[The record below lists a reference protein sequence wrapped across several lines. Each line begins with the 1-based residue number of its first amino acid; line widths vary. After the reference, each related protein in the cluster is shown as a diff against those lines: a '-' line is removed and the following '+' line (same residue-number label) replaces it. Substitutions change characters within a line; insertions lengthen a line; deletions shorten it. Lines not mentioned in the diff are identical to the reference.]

1 MINLDGIFANPMN
14 SPIDAVVKVQSN
26 ESLDSIQQN
35 SSIDE
40 QSTEEIHGAEYAEED
55 LRLQKIYEEQT
66 NVLNRDDFSFESSFV
81 QSVEAEE
88 DEEMDSMDEGFDDF
102 DSMDDSMDSG
112 SGDDMGGDGGFED
125 SGSDDMTGGGT
136 GSAGGVDDLDLNKGS
151 SLNAFTQINQ
161 KLYHIQEL
169 NKLLKSI
176 RNTISRYNDIY
187 VDWSELNQLKSLA
200 TIVDEERGSF
210 VMQENPENLIKLRL
224 YQEQYAIIVKKI
236 SNMINEKAKKQKA

>member
-14 SPIDAVVKVQSN
+14 SPIDAVKVQSN

-55 LRLQKIYEEQT
+55 LRLQKIFEEQT

-151 SLNAFTQINQ
+151 SLNAFTQVNQ

-200 TIVDEERGSF
+200 NIVDEERGSF

>member
-14 SPIDAVVKVQSN
+14 SPIDAVKVQSN

-35 SSIDE
+35 PSIDE

-102 DSMDDSMDSG
+102 DSVDDSMDSG

-151 SLNAFTQINQ
+151 SLNAFTQVNQ

-200 TIVDEERGSF
+200 DIVDEERGSF

-224 YQEQYAIIVKKI
+224 YQEQYALIVKKI
-236 SNMINEKAKKQKA
+236 SSMINEKAKKQKA

>member
-1 MINLDGIFANPMN
+1 MINIDGIFASPMN
-14 SPIDAVVKVQSN
+14 SPIETVKVQSN
-26 ESLDSIQQN
+26 ESLDSIN
-35 SSIDE
+35 NDKSSDE
-40 QSTEEIHGAEYAEED
+40 FSSEGIHDSEYTEED

-81 QSVEAEE
+81 QSAEAEE

-102 DSMDDSMDSG
+102 DSMDESSG
-112 SGDDMGGDGGFED
+112 DDFGDDMGGDSGFEE
-125 SGSDDMTGGGT
+125 SGSSDMTGGGT

-151 SLNAFTQINQ
+151 SLNAFTQVNQ

-176 RNTISRYNDIY
+176 RNTINRYNDIY

-200 TIVDEERGSF
+200 NIIDEERGSF

-224 YQEQYAIIVKKI
+224 YQEQYALIVKKI
-236 SNMINEKAKKQKA
+236 SSMIEEKAKKRKA

>member
-14 SPIDAVVKVQSN
+14 SPIETVKVQSN
-26 ESLDSIQQN
+26 ESLDSIQK

-40 QSTEEIHGAEYAEED
+40 QSTEEIHDAEYAEED

-88 DEEMDSMDEGFDDF
+88 DEEMNSMDEGFDDF

-112 SGDDMGGDGGFED
+112 SGDDMGGDGGFEE
-125 SGSDDMTGGGT
+125 SGSDDMTGGGN

-151 SLNAFTQINQ
+151 SLNAFTQVNQ

-176 RNTISRYNDIY
+176 RNSINRYNDIY

-200 TIVDEERGSF
+200 DIVDEERGSF

-224 YQEQYAIIVKKI
+224 YQEQYALIVKKI
-236 SNMINEKAKKQKA
+236 SSMINEKAKKQKA

>member
-151 SLNAFTQINQ
+151 SLNTFTQVNQ

-200 TIVDEERGSF
+200 DIVDEERSSF

>member
-14 SPIDAVVKVQSN
+14 SPIDAVKVQSS
-26 ESLDSIQQN
+26 ESLDSIQN
-35 SSIDE
+35 SSINE

-88 DEEMDSMDEGFDDF
+88 DEEMNSMDEGFDDF

-112 SGDDMGGDGGFED
+112 SGDDMGGDGGFEE
-125 SGSDDMTGGGT
+125 SGSDDMTGGGN

-151 SLNAFTQINQ
+151 SLNAFTQVNQ

-200 TIVDEERGSF
+200 DIVDEERGSF

-224 YQEQYAIIVKKI
+224 YQEQYALIVKKI
-236 SNMINEKAKKQKA
+236 SSMINERAKKQKA

>member
-14 SPIDAVVKVQSN
+14 SPIETVKVQSN
-26 ESLDSIQQN
+26 ESLDSIQN

-88 DEEMDSMDEGFDDF
+88 DEEMNSMDEGFDDF

-112 SGDDMGGDGGFED
+112 SGDDMGGDGGFEE
-125 SGSDDMTGGGT
+125 SGSDDMTGGGN

-151 SLNAFTQINQ
+151 SLNAFTQVNQ

-200 TIVDEERGSF
+200 AIVDEERSSF

-224 YQEQYAIIVKKI
+224 YQEQYALIVKKI
-236 SNMINEKAKKQKA
+236 SSMINEKAKKQKA

>member
-14 SPIDAVVKVQSN
+14 SPIETVKVQSN
-26 ESLDSIQQN
+26 ESLDSIQN

-151 SLNAFTQINQ
+151 SLNTFTQVNQ

-176 RNTISRYNDIY
+176 RNAISRYNDIY

-200 TIVDEERGSF
+200 DIVDEERGSF

>member
-14 SPIDAVVKVQSN
+14 SPIDAVKVQSN
-26 ESLDSIQQN
+26 ESLDSIQN

-88 DEEMDSMDEGFDDF
+88 DEEMNSMDEGFDDF
-102 DSMDDSMDSG
+102 DSMDDSMSDGG
-112 SGDDMGGDGGFED
+112 SGDDMGGDGGFEE
-125 SGSDDMTGGGT
+125 SGSDDMTGGGN

-151 SLNAFTQINQ
+151 SLNTFTQVNQ

-176 RNTISRYNDIY
+176 RKTNSRYNDIY

-224 YQEQYAIIVKKI
+224 YQEQYALIVKKI
-236 SNMINEKAKKQKA
+236 SSMINEKAKKQKA

>member
-1 MINLDGIFANPMN
+1 MINLDCIFANPMN
-14 SPIDAVVKVQSN
+14 SPIETVKVQSN
-26 ESLDSIQQN
+26 ESLDSIQN
-35 SSIDE
+35 SLIDE

-112 SGDDMGGDGGFED
+112 SGDDMGGDGGFEE
-125 SGSDDMTGGGT
+125 SGSDDMTGGGN

-151 SLNAFTQINQ
+151 SLNAFTQVNQ

-176 RNTISRYNDIY
+176 RNSINRYNDIY

-200 TIVDEERGSF
+200 DIVDEERGSF

-224 YQEQYAIIVKKI
+224 YQEQYALIVKKI
-236 SNMINEKAKKQKA
+236 SSMINEKAKKQKA

>member
-14 SPIDAVVKVQSN
+14 SPIDAVKVQSN
-26 ESLDSIQQN
+26 ESLDSIQN

-40 QSTEEIHGAEYAEED
+40 QSAEEIHGAEYAEED

-88 DEEMDSMDEGFDDF
+88 DEEMNSMDEGFDDF
-102 DSMDDSMDSG
+102 DSMDDSMSDGG
-112 SGDDMGGDGGFED
+112 SGDDMGGDGGFEE
-125 SGSDDMTGGGT
+125 SGSDDMTGGGN

-151 SLNAFTQINQ
+151 SLNAFTQVNQ

-200 TIVDEERGSF
+200 DIVDEERGSF

-224 YQEQYAIIVKKI
+224 YQEQYALIVKKI
-236 SNMINEKAKKQKA
+236 SSMINEKAKKQKA

>member
-14 SPIDAVVKVQSN
+14 SPIDAVKVQSN
-26 ESLDSIQQN
+26 ESLDSIQN

-40 QSTEEIHGAEYAEED
+40 QSTEEIHGAEYTEED

-88 DEEMDSMDEGFDDF
+88 DEEMNSMDEGFDDF

-112 SGDDMGGDGGFED
+112 SGDDMGGDGGFEE
-125 SGSDDMTGGGT
+125 SGSDDMTGGGN

-200 TIVDEERGSF
+200 DIVDEERGSF

-224 YQEQYAIIVKKI
+224 YQEQYALIVKKI

>member
-14 SPIDAVVKVQSN
+14 SPIDAVKVQSN
-26 ESLDSIQQN
+26 ESLDSIQN

-112 SGDDMGGDGGFED
+112 SGDDMGGDGGFEE
-125 SGSDDMTGGGT
+125 SGSDDMTGGGN

-151 SLNAFTQINQ
+151 SLNAFTQVNQ

-176 RNTISRYNDIY
+176 RNTINRYNDIY

-200 TIVDEERGSF
+200 NIVDEERGSF

>member
-1 MINLDGIFANPMN
+1 MINLDCIFANPMN
-14 SPIDAVVKVQSN
+14 SPIETVKVQSN

-88 DEEMDSMDEGFDDF
+88 DEEMNSIDEGFDDF

-112 SGDDMGGDGGFED
+112 SGDDMGGDGGFEE
-125 SGSDDMTGGGT
+125 SGSDDMTGGGD

-151 SLNAFTQINQ
+151 SLNTFTQVNQ

-200 TIVDEERGSF
+200 DIVDEERGSF

-224 YQEQYAIIVKKI
+224 YQEQYALIVKKI
-236 SNMINEKAKKQKA
+236 SSMINEKAKKQKA

>member
-1 MINLDGIFANPMN
+1 MINLDCIFANPMN
-14 SPIDAVVKVQSN
+14 SPIETVKVQSN
-26 ESLDSIQQN
+26 ESLDSIQN
-35 SSIDE
+35 SLIDE

-112 SGDDMGGDGGFED
+112 SGDDMGGDSGFEE
-125 SGSDDMTGGGT
+125 SGSDDMTGGGN

-151 SLNAFTQINQ
+151 SLNAFTQVNQ

-176 RNTISRYNDIY
+176 RNSINRYNDIY

-200 TIVDEERGSF
+200 DIVDEERGSF

-224 YQEQYAIIVKKI
+224 YQEQYALIVKKI
-236 SNMINEKAKKQKA
+236 SSMINEKAKKQKA

>member
-14 SPIDAVVKVQSN
+14 SPIETVKVQSN
-26 ESLDSIQQN
+26 ESLDSIQK

-40 QSTEEIHGAEYAEED
+40 QSTEEIHDAEYAEED

-88 DEEMDSMDEGFDDF
+88 DEEMNSMDEGFDDF

-112 SGDDMGGDGGFED
+112 SGDDMGGDGGFEE
-125 SGSDDMTGGGT
+125 SGSDDMTGGGN

-151 SLNAFTQINQ
+151 SLNAFTQVNQ

-200 TIVDEERGSF
+200 DIVDEERGSF

-224 YQEQYAIIVKKI
+224 YQEQYALIVKKI
-236 SNMINEKAKKQKA
+236 SSMINEKAKKQKA

>member
-14 SPIDAVVKVQSN
+14 SPIDAVKVQSN
-26 ESLDSIQQN
+26 ESLDSIQN

-55 LRLQKIYEEQT
+55 LILQKIYEEQT

-88 DEEMDSMDEGFDDF
+88 DEEMNSMDEGFDDF

-112 SGDDMGGDGGFED
+112 SGDDMGGDGGFEE
-125 SGSDDMTGGGT
+125 SGSDDMTGGGN

-151 SLNAFTQINQ
+151 SLNAFTQVNQ

-200 TIVDEERGSF
+200 NIVDEERGSF

-224 YQEQYAIIVKKI
+224 YQEQYALIVKKI

>member
-14 SPIDAVVKVQSN
+14 SPIETVKVQSN
-26 ESLDSIQQN
+26 ESLDSIQN

-40 QSTEEIHGAEYAEED
+40 QSTEEIHDAEYAEED

-88 DEEMDSMDEGFDDF
+88 DEEMNSMDEGFDDF

-112 SGDDMGGDGGFED
+112 SGDDMGGDGGFEE
-125 SGSDDMTGGGT
+125 SGSDDMTGGGN

-151 SLNAFTQINQ
+151 SLNAFTQVNQ

-176 RNTISRYNDIY
+176 RNSINRYNDIY

-200 TIVDEERGSF
+200 DIVDEERGSF

-224 YQEQYAIIVKKI
+224 YQEQYALIVKKI
-236 SNMINEKAKKQKA
+236 SSMINEKAKKQKA

>member
-14 SPIDAVVKVQSN
+14 SPIDAVKVQSN
-26 ESLDSIQQN
+26 ESLDSIQN

-88 DEEMDSMDEGFDDF
+88 DEEMNSMDEGFDDF
-102 DSMDDSMDSG
+102 DSMDDSMSDGG
-112 SGDDMGGDGGFED
+112 SGDDMGGDGGFEE
-125 SGSDDMTGGGT
+125 SGSDDMTGGGN

-151 SLNAFTQINQ
+151 SLNAFTQVNQ

-176 RNTISRYNDIY
+176 RKTNSRYNDIY

-224 YQEQYAIIVKKI
+224 YQEQYALIVKKI
-236 SNMINEKAKKQKA
+236 SSMINEKAKKQKA

>member
-14 SPIDAVVKVQSN
+14 SPIDAVKVQSN

-35 SSIDE
+35 SSINE
-40 QSTEEIHGAEYAEED
+40 QSTEEIHDAEYAEED
-55 LRLQKIYEEQT
+55 LRLQKIFEEQT

-112 SGDDMGGDGGFED
+112 SGDDMSGDGGFED

-151 SLNAFTQINQ
+151 SLNAFTQVNQ

-200 TIVDEERGSF
+200 NIVDEERGSF

>member
-14 SPIDAVVKVQSN
+14 SPIETVKVQSN
-26 ESLDSIQQN
+26 ESLDSIQN

-88 DEEMDSMDEGFDDF
+88 DEEMNSMDEGFDDF

-112 SGDDMGGDGGFED
+112 SGDDMGGDGGFEE
-125 SGSDDMTGGGT
+125 SGSDDMTGGGN

-151 SLNAFTQINQ
+151 SLNAFTQVNQ

-176 RNTISRYNDIY
+176 RKTISRYNDIY

-200 TIVDEERGSF
+200 DIVDEERGSF

-224 YQEQYAIIVKKI
+224 YQEQYALIVKKI
-236 SNMINEKAKKQKA
+236 SSMINEKAKKQKA

>member
-14 SPIDAVVKVQSN
+14 SPIETVKVQSN
-26 ESLDSIQQN
+26 ESLDSIQN

-88 DEEMDSMDEGFDDF
+88 DEEMNSMDEGFDDF
-102 DSMDDSMDSG
+102 DSMDDSMSDGG
-112 SGDDMGGDGGFED
+112 SGDDMGGDGGFEE
-125 SGSDDMTGGGT
+125 SGSDDMTGGGN

-151 SLNAFTQINQ
+151 SLNAFTQVNQ

-200 TIVDEERGSF
+200 DIVDEERGSF

-224 YQEQYAIIVKKI
+224 YQEQYALIVKKI
-236 SNMINEKAKKQKA
+236 SSMINEKAKKQKA

>member
-14 SPIDAVVKVQSN
+14 SPIETVKVQSN
-26 ESLDSIQQN
+26 ESLDSIQN

-88 DEEMDSMDEGFDDF
+88 DEEMNSMDEGFDDF

-112 SGDDMGGDGGFED
+112 SGDDMGGDGGFEE
-125 SGSDDMTGGGT
+125 SGSDDMTGGGN

-151 SLNAFTQINQ
+151 SLNAFTQVNQ

-200 TIVDEERGSF
+200 DIVDEERGSF

-236 SNMINEKAKKQKA
+236 SSMINEKAKKQKA

>member
-1 MINLDGIFANPMN
+1 MINLDCIFANPMN
-14 SPIDAVVKVQSN
+14 SPIETVKVQSN

-102 DSMDDSMDSG
+102 DSMNDSMDSG
-112 SGDDMGGDGGFED
+112 SGDDMGGDGGFEE
-125 SGSDDMTGGGT
+125 SGSDDMTGGGN

-151 SLNAFTQINQ
+151 SLNTFTQVNQ

-200 TIVDEERGSF
+200 DIVDEERGSF

-224 YQEQYAIIVKKI
+224 YQEQYALIVKKI

>member
-1 MINLDGIFANPMN
+1 MINLDCIFANPMN
-14 SPIDAVVKVQSN
+14 SPIETVKVQSN
-26 ESLDSIQQN
+26 ESLDSIQN

-112 SGDDMGGDGGFED
+112 SGDDMGGDGGFEE
-125 SGSDDMTGGGT
+125 SGSDDMTGGGN

-151 SLNAFTQINQ
+151 SLNAFTQVNQ

-176 RNTISRYNDIY
+176 RNSINRYNDIY

-200 TIVDEERGSF
+200 DIVDEERGSF

-224 YQEQYAIIVKKI
+224 YQEQYALIVKKI
-236 SNMINEKAKKQKA
+236 SSMINEKAKKQKA

>member
-14 SPIDAVVKVQSN
+14 SPIETVKVQSN
-26 ESLDSIQQN
+26 ESLDSIQN

-112 SGDDMGGDGGFED
+112 SGDDMGGDGGFEE
-125 SGSDDMTGGGT
+125 SGSDDMTGGGN

-151 SLNAFTQINQ
+151 SLNTFTQVNQ

-200 TIVDEERGSF
+200 DIVDEERGSF

>member
-1 MINLDGIFANPMN
+1 M
-14 SPIDAVVKVQSN
+14 KVQSN
-26 ESLDSIQQN
+26 ESLDSIQN
-35 SSIDE
+35 SSIDK
-40 QSTEEIHGAEYAEED
+40 QSTEEIHGAEYAEGD

-88 DEEMDSMDEGFDDF
+88 DEEMNSMDEGFDDF

-112 SGDDMGGDGGFED
+112 SGDDMSGDGGFEE
-125 SGSDDMTGGGT
+125 SGSDDMTGGGN

-151 SLNAFTQINQ
+151 SLNAFTQVNQ

-200 TIVDEERGSF
+200 DIVDEERGSF

-224 YQEQYAIIVKKI
+224 YQEQYALIVKKI
-236 SNMINEKAKKQKA
+236 SSMINEKAKKQKA

>member
-14 SPIDAVVKVQSN
+14 SPIETVKVQSN
-26 ESLDSIQQN
+26 ESLDSIQK

-40 QSTEEIHGAEYAEED
+40 QSTEEIHSAEYAEED

-88 DEEMDSMDEGFDDF
+88 DEEMNSMDEGFDDF
-102 DSMDDSMDSG
+102 DSMDGSMDSG
-112 SGDDMGGDGGFED
+112 SGDDMGGDGGFEE
-125 SGSDDMTGGGT
+125 SGSDDMTGGGN

-151 SLNAFTQINQ
+151 SLNAFTQVNQ

-176 RNTISRYNDIY
+176 RNSINRYNDIY

-200 TIVDEERGSF
+200 DIVDEERCSF

-224 YQEQYAIIVKKI
+224 YQEQYALIVKKI
-236 SNMINEKAKKQKA
+236 SSMINEKAKKQKA

>member
-14 SPIDAVVKVQSN
+14 SPIDAVKVQSN
-26 ESLDSIQQN
+26 ESLDSIQS

-88 DEEMDSMDEGFDDF
+88 DEEMNSMDEGFDDF
-102 DSMDDSMDSG
+102 DSMDDSMSDGG
-112 SGDDMGGDGGFED
+112 SGDDMGGDGGFEE
-125 SGSDDMTGGGT
+125 SGSDDMTGGGN

-151 SLNAFTQINQ
+151 SLNAFTQVNQ

-187 VDWSELNQLKSLA
+187 VGWSELNQLKSLA
-200 TIVDEERGSF
+200 DIVDEERCSF

-224 YQEQYAIIVKKI
+224 YQEQYALIVKKI
-236 SNMINEKAKKQKA
+236 SSMINEKAKKQKA

>member
-14 SPIDAVVKVQSN
+14 SPIETVKVQSN
-26 ESLDSIQQN
+26 ESLDSIQN

-40 QSTEEIHGAEYAEED
+40 QSTEEIHDAEYAEED

-88 DEEMDSMDEGFDDF
+88 DEEMNSMDEGFDDF

-112 SGDDMGGDGGFED
+112 SGDDMGGDGGFEE
-125 SGSDDMTGGGT
+125 SGSDDMTGGGN

-151 SLNAFTQINQ
+151 SLNAFTQVNQ

-176 RNTISRYNDIY
+176 RNSINRYNDIY

-200 TIVDEERGSF
+200 AIVDEERSSF

-224 YQEQYAIIVKKI
+224 YQEQYALIVKKI
-236 SNMINEKAKKQKA
+236 SSMINEKAKKQKA

>member
-14 SPIDAVVKVQSN
+14 SPIETVKVQSN
-26 ESLDSIQQN
+26 ESLDSIQS

-88 DEEMDSMDEGFDDF
+88 DEEMNSMDEGFDDF

-112 SGDDMGGDGGFED
+112 SGDDMGGDGGFEE
-125 SGSDDMTGGGT
+125 SGSDDMTGGGN

-151 SLNAFTQINQ
+151 SLNAFTQVNQ

-200 TIVDEERGSF
+200 DIVDEERGSF

-224 YQEQYAIIVKKI
+224 YQEQYALIVKKI

>member
-1 MINLDGIFANPMN
+1 
-14 SPIDAVVKVQSN
+14 
-26 ESLDSIQQN
+26 
-35 SSIDE
+35 
-40 QSTEEIHGAEYAEED
+40 
-55 LRLQKIYEEQT
+55 
-66 NVLNRDDFSFESSFV
+66 
-81 QSVEAEE
+81 
-88 DEEMDSMDEGFDDF
+88 MDSMDEGFDDF

-151 SLNAFTQINQ
+151 SLNTFTQVNQ

>member
-14 SPIDAVVKVQSN
+14 SPIETVKVQSN
-26 ESLDSIQQN
+26 ESLDSIQN

-88 DEEMDSMDEGFDDF
+88 DEEMNSMDEGFDDF
-102 DSMDDSMDSG
+102 DSMDDSMSDGG
-112 SGDDMGGDGGFED
+112 SGDDMGGDGGFEE
-125 SGSDDMTGGGT
+125 SGSDDMTGGGN

-151 SLNAFTQINQ
+151 SLNAFTQVNQ

-176 RNTISRYNDIY
+176 RNSINRYNDIY

-200 TIVDEERGSF
+200 TIVDEERCSF

-224 YQEQYAIIVKKI
+224 YQEQYALIVKKI
-236 SNMINEKAKKQKA
+236 SSMINEKAKKQKA

>member
-14 SPIDAVVKVQSN
+14 SPIETVKVQSN
-26 ESLDSIQQN
+26 ESLDSIQN

-88 DEEMDSMDEGFDDF
+88 DEEMNSMDEGFDDF

-112 SGDDMGGDGGFED
+112 SGDDMGGDGGFEE
-125 SGSDDMTGGGT
+125 SGSDDMTGGGN

-151 SLNAFTQINQ
+151 SLNAFTQVNQ

-200 TIVDEERGSF
+200 DIVDEERGSF

-224 YQEQYAIIVKKI
+224 YQEQYALIVKKI
-236 SNMINEKAKKQKA
+236 SSMINEKAKKQKA

>member
-1 MINLDGIFANPMN
+1 MINLDCIFANPMN
-14 SPIDAVVKVQSN
+14 SPIETVKVQSN

-112 SGDDMGGDGGFED
+112 SGDDMGGDGGFEE
-125 SGSDDMTGGGT
+125 SGSDDMTGGGN

-151 SLNAFTQINQ
+151 SLNTFTQVNQ

-200 TIVDEERGSF
+200 DIVDEERGSF

-224 YQEQYAIIVKKI
+224 YQEQYALIVKKI

>member
-14 SPIDAVVKVQSN
+14 SPIETVKVQSN
-26 ESLDSIQQN
+26 ESLDSIQN

-112 SGDDMGGDGGFED
+112 SGDDMGGDGGFEE
-125 SGSDDMTGGGT
+125 SGSDDMTGGGN

-151 SLNAFTQINQ
+151 SLNAFTQVNQ

-176 RNTISRYNDIY
+176 RKTISRYNDIY

-200 TIVDEERGSF
+200 DIVDEERGSF

-224 YQEQYAIIVKKI
+224 YQEQYALIVKKI
-236 SNMINEKAKKQKA
+236 SSMINEKAKKQKA

>member
-14 SPIDAVVKVQSN
+14 SPIETVKVQSN
-26 ESLDSIQQN
+26 ESLDSIQK

-40 QSTEEIHGAEYAEED
+40 QSTEEIHDAEYAEED

-88 DEEMDSMDEGFDDF
+88 DEEMNSMDEGFDDF
-102 DSMDDSMDSG
+102 DSMEDSMSDGG
-112 SGDDMGGDGGFED
+112 SGDDMGGDGGFEE
-125 SGSDDMTGGGT
+125 SGSDDMTGGGN

-151 SLNAFTQINQ
+151 SLNAFTQVNQ

-200 TIVDEERGSF
+200 DIVDEERGSF

-224 YQEQYAIIVKKI
+224 YQEQYALIVKKI
-236 SNMINEKAKKQKA
+236 SSMINEKAKKQKA

>member
-14 SPIDAVVKVQSN
+14 SPIDAVKVQSN
-26 ESLDSIQQN
+26 ESLDSIQS

-88 DEEMDSMDEGFDDF
+88 DEEMNSMDEGFDAF

-112 SGDDMGGDGGFED
+112 SGDDMGGDGGFEE
-125 SGSDDMTGGGT
+125 SGSDDMTGGGN

-151 SLNAFTQINQ
+151 SLNAFTQVNQ

-200 TIVDEERGSF
+200 DIVDEERGSF

-224 YQEQYAIIVKKI
+224 YQEQYALIVKKI
-236 SNMINEKAKKQKA
+236 SSMINEKAKKQKA

>member
-14 SPIDAVVKVQSN
+14 SPIETVKVQSN
-26 ESLDSIQQN
+26 ESLDSIQN

-88 DEEMDSMDEGFDDF
+88 DEEMNSMDEGFDDF
-102 DSMDDSMDSG
+102 DSMDDSMSDGG
-112 SGDDMGGDGGFED
+112 SGDDMGGDGGFEE
-125 SGSDDMTGGGT
+125 SGSDDMTGGGN

-151 SLNAFTQINQ
+151 SLNAFTQVNQ

-187 VDWSELNQLKSLA
+187 VGWSELNQLKSLA
-200 TIVDEERGSF
+200 DIVDEERCSF

-224 YQEQYAIIVKKI
+224 YQEQYALIVKKI
-236 SNMINEKAKKQKA
+236 SSMINEKAKKQKA

>member
-14 SPIDAVVKVQSN
+14 SPIDAVKVQSN
-26 ESLDSIQQN
+26 ESLDSIQN

-40 QSTEEIHGAEYAEED
+40 RSTEEIHGAEYAEED

-88 DEEMDSMDEGFDDF
+88 DEEMNSMDEGFDDF
-102 DSMDDSMDSG
+102 DSMEDSMSDGG
-112 SGDDMGGDGGFED
+112 SGDDMGGDGGFEE
-125 SGSDDMTGGGT
+125 SGSDDMTGGGN

-151 SLNAFTQINQ
+151 SLNTFTQVNQ

-200 TIVDEERGSF
+200 TIVDEERSSF

-224 YQEQYAIIVKKI
+224 YQEQYALIVKKI
-236 SNMINEKAKKQKA
+236 SSMINEKAKKQKA